1 MKKLLFIMLAIMPM
15 IFTSCSSDDDE
26 STLPFDVSTI
36 VGTWEI
42 TEVDG
47 TSEWS
52 WIGRG
57 RLLTFNSDGTCE
69 TDFSMENSYKIE
81 GGQIKTYYRQTGEPM
96 LVYTLLSKES
106 ETLRVKVNGTLDE
119 SNLSVIVQMK
129 RK

>member
-1 MKKLLFIMLAIMPM
+1 MPM

-26 STLPFDVSTI
+26 STLPIDVSTI

-42 TEVDG
+42 KEVDG

-119 SNLSVIVQMK
+119 SNLSVIIQMK